1 VTCRVVST
9 LEYST
14 ITKLQLYTLTNWIA
28 LTTGKLLANMTVP
41 QRLLLSCVLVA
52 AATIFLLERQ
62 QRIMDVSTAYTRGAS
77 VIHFGATDSS
87 SLMMESRPPLS
98 ALVGD
103 NAFDIKQD
111 VQFLMDFA
119 IVGHP
124 KTATSTTLQWLGSH
138 KEIQVY
144 PSELHTLQMGTPAE
158 HVRVLYNLTAGSQY
172 KRGYKAPRDVGN
184 PKVLQALSDYWPETK
199 LIVGLR
205 HPVSWFQSFYNFRVR
220 HGYDMPPAETMVGKC
235 RHETYGVC
243 TDEALFHI
251 HLSYL
256 GKTNRSTTAEEKL
269 LKAPSHKVLKNL
281 PRLPNPVFLY
291 EISQL
296 HDANQTR
303 ADQYRSD
310 LQAYLGLRQPLDPV
324 SAPKKENKINVLDI
338 CEEKYSEIRA
348 ELMKHA
354 KAASVWI
361 REYFLEHPDVTVSSQ
376 EHFKELL
383 VKWMTDPC
391 LEEK

>member
-1 VTCRVVST
+1 
-9 LEYST
+9 
-14 ITKLQLYTLTNWIA
+14 
-28 LTTGKLLANMTVP
+28 MTVP

-52 AATIFLLERQ
+52 TATIFLVERQ
-62 QRIMDVSTAYTRGAS
+62 QRIMDVATAYTRGAS

-124 KTATSTTLQWLGSH
+124 KTATSTTLRWLESH
-138 KEIQVY
+138 NEVQVH
-144 PSELHTLQMGTPAE
+144 SAELNTLGVGTPTD
-158 HVRVLYNLTAGSQY
+158 HVRALYNLTAGSQY
-172 KRGYKAPRDVGN
+172 KRGYKAPRDIGN
-184 PKVLQALSDYWPETK
+184 RKALQALYNYWPKTK

-205 HPVSWFQSFYNFRVR
+205 HPVSWFQSFYNFRLR
-220 HGYDMPPAETMVGKC
+220 HGFDMPPAETLLGKC
-235 RHETYGVC
+235 RPETYQIS

-251 HLSYL
+251 HLSNL
-256 GKTNRSTTAEEKL
+256 GKTNRSATAEEKL
-269 LKAPSHKVLKNL
+269 LEAPQYKVFKNL
-281 PRLPNPVFLY
+281 PRAPNPVFLY

-303 ADQYRSD
+303 ADLYRSD

-324 SAPKKENKINVLDI
+324 EGPEEENQIKVFDI
-338 CEEKYSEIRA
+338 CEENYSEIRA

-361 REYFLEHPDVTVSSQ
+361 REYFLGHPDVTVSSQ

-383 VKWMTDPC
+383 VKWMIDPC
-391 LEEK
+391 LKEKYSE